1 MEHREYLPKITKSGF
16 SLIEVIV
23 VVAIMGVL
31 GTVLA
36 PQFFRYVEQNRA
48 TACRVDREGI
58 LAVYE
63 RCIYEETIALNT
75 TDLQAMLDDGT
86 TGIDTAT
93 RNELKQFERC
103 PLKDTYGPYIGKV
116 VGDVAIITC
125 QCPNH
130 DDVVVDFATW
140 DGTEL
145 AEGIDEPYSEPPAP
159 PAPPAPEE
167 PPTEEPPT
175 EEEPP
180 GDSGVWPYEDHP
192 DWGENP
198 TTGDVVNVIVPVKF
212 RTREGNIYVLTD
224 RNNTGVY
231 PVEWEDNRGPEY
243 IDVQNGE
250 DLISYSGITITDLST
265 VQDPTST
272 TTPKELTGI
281 HYGDI
286 VVLSDGKEYIYGSL
300 SPGERVPYPTPGNTG
315 NFYWVGRDATKE

>member
-1 MEHREYLPKITKSGF
+1 MEHKKYLPKITKSGF

-23 VVAIMGVL
+23 VVAILGVL

-36 PQFFRYVEQNRA
+36 PQFLRYVEQNRA

-93 RNELKQFERC
+93 RNELKQFAGC
-103 PLKDTYGPYIGKV
+103 PLKNTYGPYIGKV

-125 QCPNH
+125 QCPDH
-130 DDVVVDFATW
+130 EDVAVDFASW
-140 DGTEL
+140 DL
-145 AEGIDEPYSEPPAP
+145 VKYSEGIDEPFTEPPAP
-159 PAPPAPEE
+159 PAPPPPEE
-167 PPTEEPPT
+167 PSTEEPSTEEPPK
-175 EEEPP
+175 
-180 GDSGVWPYEDHP
+180 DSGVWPYEDHP
-192 DWGENP
+192 SWGPNP
-198 TTGDVVNVIVPVKF
+198 TTGKVVEIDVPVKF
-212 RTREGNIYVLTD
+212 RTREGNIYVLTN
-224 RNNTGVY
+224 RNNTGKY
-231 PVEWEDNRGPEY
+231 KVEWEDNRGPEY
-243 IDVQNGE
+243 IDVQRGE

-315 NFYWVGRDATKE
+315 NFYYVGRDATKE